1 MPQARNEEGEDM
13 RERHEMLGEHADL
26 KPKRTRLR
34 IECEA
39 LRDVLRTALPLHE
52 DVDTLD
58 GETILNTAIALQT
71 SLAEL
76 AGVNRK
82 ITILEQQLGISK

>member
-1 MPQARNEEGEDM
+1 M
-13 RERHEMLGEHADL
+13 RERHEMLGEHAEL
-26 KPKRTRLR
+26 KPKRLRLR

-39 LRDVLRTALPLHE
+39 LRDKLRSALPVHE

-58 GETILNTAIALQT
+58 GETVLNTAIALQT

-76 AGVNRK
+76 AGLNRK
-82 ITILEQQLGISK
+82 FAILEQQLGL